1 MIFIRNLLG
10 YFIAGL
16 CAMYL
21 WGKVVDLLNIG
32 IIGNWIAAV
41 VIVGPLWYINHHVGL
56 IKNSDESAFVDMAVG
71 IGFAGIFKG
80 LFLGAGWSGFVQT
93 LPTLILVIA
102 GGSFGGYLATVVE
115 KIRKIDE

>member
-1 MIFIRNLLG
+1 
-10 YFIAGL
+10 
-16 CAMYL
+16 
-21 WGKVVDLLNIG
+21 
-32 IIGNWIAAV
+32 
-41 VIVGPLWYINHHVGL
+41 
-56 IKNSDESAFVDMAVG
+56 MAVG